1 MEDVRVLPTI
11 NADGSRA
18 RVRPRRTTGRFTA
31 RRRVV
36 AYALIALYLLL
47 PYVTIGGRPAMLID
61 LASRE
66 IDLFGGVFRPS
77 DTVSLMMLGL
87 AIAFGI
93 VLVTAWWGRVW
104 CGWACPQTVWLE
116 WVFRPIERLFEG
128 TPAQQ
133 RAIDARGGWSWRRA
147 AKLAVYAALAFA
159 LASTF
164 LAYFVGAERVAV
176 WSTGSPA
183 AHPAGFAVVM
193 ITSALVFFD
202 FGFFREQTCTFA
214 CPYGRLQSVLLD
226 RQSMIVAYDAGRGE
240 PRGRRRKLA
249 VVQEPGACVDCSAC
263 VQVCPTGI
271 DIRRGL
277 QMECIGCAQC
287 VDACDAVMDKLGQP
301 RGLILY
307 SSQAQLAGEP
317 RRALR
322 ARTLVYPALLAAALI
337 GLFVTLTGRAAAD
350 VWLEKAAV
358 PYMKLDDG
366 TISTPV
372 ELRVENRTDAA
383 RRYTITLDDPSGRG
397 KTAGLTPEYRLDPRK
412 TVHIP
417 FFVLSPPDAFQR
429 GRRDARVIV
438 RDDTGWSTTLPVV
451 LLGPESRPEG
461 APR

>member
-1 MEDVRVLPTI
+1 MDDVKVLPTI

-18 RVRPRRTTGRFTA
+18 RVRPRRATGRFW
-31 RRRVV
+31 RRRRLV

-61 LASRE
+61 LATRE
-66 IDLFGGVFRPS
+66 IDLFGAVFRPS

-87 AIAFGI
+87 AIAFGV
-93 VLVTAWWGRVW
+93 VLVTAQWGRIW
-104 CGWACPQTVWLE
+104 CGWGCPQTVWLE
-116 WVFRPIERLFEG
+116 WVFRPLERLFEG

-133 RAIDARGGWSWRRA
+133 RAIDARGWSWRRV
-147 AKLAVYAALAFA
+147 AKLAVFAALAFV

-164 LAYFVGAERVAV
+164 LAYFVGARRVAL
-176 WSTGSPA
+176 WSTGSPS
-183 AHPAGFAVVM
+183 AHPAGFTVVM
-193 ITSALVFFD
+193 ITTALVFFD

-226 RQSMIVAYDAGRGE
+226 RQSMIVAYDAARGE

-249 VVQEPGACVDCSAC
+249 VVQDERGACVDCSAC

-287 VDACDAVMDKLGQP
+287 VDACDSVMDKLGQA
-301 RGLILY
+301 RGLIRY
-307 SSQAQLAGEP
+307 SSHAQLAGEP
-317 RRALR
+317 RRAWR
-322 ARTLVYPALLAAALI
+322 GRTIVYPALLAAALI

-358 PYMKLDDG
+358 PYLRLDDG
-366 TISTPV
+366 TVSTPV
-372 ELRVENRTDAA
+372 ELRLENRTDA
-383 RRYTITLDDPSGRG
+383 RHRYTIALDDPSGRA
-397 KTAGLTPEYRLDPRK
+397 AGLSDAYPLDAHK

-417 FFVLSPPDAFQR
+417 FFVLAAPDAFHH

-438 RDDTGWSTTLPVV
+438 RDDAGWSTTLPVV
-451 LLGPESRPEG
+451 LLGPEGDR
-461 APR
+461 R